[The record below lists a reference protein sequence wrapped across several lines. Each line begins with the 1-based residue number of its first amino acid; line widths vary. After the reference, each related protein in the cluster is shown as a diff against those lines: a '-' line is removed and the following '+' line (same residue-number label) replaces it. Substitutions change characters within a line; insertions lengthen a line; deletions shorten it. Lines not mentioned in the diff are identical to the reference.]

1 MAAKHIKDHVA
12 KAMDFATGKLMDS
25 LSFLKDIKESSIEKI
40 GSLVNDILGLAPLIE
55 VSGFNMRDIHV
66 EVGIPPGIVIAFV
79 KEKDVDAE
87 TINKLLEEN
96 KDKEMLKLI
105 VRALQKADTMQREM
119 NLSHY
124 KFQGLSMKIGL
135 PPDISL
141 KFSRAG
147 NE

>member
-1 MAAKHIKDHVA
+1 MTAKHIKEHVA
-12 KAMDFATGKLMDS
+12 KAMDFATEKLMDS

-40 GSLVNDILGLAPLIE
+40 GHLVNDILGLAPLIE
-55 VSGFNMRDIHV
+55 VSGFNMRDINV

-124 KFQGLSMKIGL
+124 KFQGLSMKIGV
-135 PPDISL
+135 PPDLSL
-141 KFSRAG
+141 KFSRIG
-147 NE
+147 NT